1 MCLCVV
7 ARGKSG
13 RAGGGGAPARRRYH
27 ETEGVHLKVQ
37 RFSGQRTGTHSRLGS
52 ADETGVAGADTT
64 NCAYA
69 KTPFLFS
76 SFPHMR
82 F

>member
-13 RAGGGGAPARRRYH
+13 RAGGGGAPAQKRHH

-37 RFSGQRTGTHSRLGS
+37 RFSGQRTPVDGHTLP
-52 ADETGVAGADTT
+52 AGQ
-64 NCAYA
+64 
-69 KTPFLFS
+69 
-76 SFPHMR
+76 R
-82 F
+82 

>member
-27 ETEGVHLKVQ
+27 ETEGVHLKELDSSQ
-37 RFSGQRTGTHSRLGS
+37 NHKSFFSTDAIICQ
-52 ADETGVAGADTT
+52 
-64 NCAYA
+64 
-69 KTPFLFS
+69 
-76 SFPHMR
+76 
-82 F
+82 